1 MKRLTWWLLGLVVL
15 VVILVLLF
23 VSRSEYG
30 ALQADYD
37 TLQQQ
42 NSSLATQLQQAQS
55 DLTELQAD
63 YDGLNAD
70 YEAVNAELTEIQ
82 RVYPPRDFSSLS
94 ELRNWL
100 LSNDVSEQPWA
111 MFPEGLYSKALEIQ
125 EDALRDG
132 YIVSV
137 DLDYDLETDL
147 FYIFCV
153 TIINGDIWFWDP
165 ETDEPYQD
173 YSLGKV
179 K

>member
-37 TLQQQ
+37 ALQQQ
-42 NSSLATQLQQAQS
+42 NSSLSTQLQQAQS

-82 RVYPPRDFSSLS
+82 KVYPPRDFSSLS
-94 ELRNWL
+94 ELQNWL
-100 LSNDVSEQPWA
+100 LSNDVSERPFATTAEHW
-111 MFPEGLYSKALEIQ
+111 YSKALEIQ

-132 YIVSV
+132 YIISV
-137 DLDYDLETDL
+137 DYDYCPERG
-147 FYIFCV
+147 FSVWCV
-153 TIINGDIWFWDP
+153 TIINGDIWVWDP